1 MLTDLGSNCFGDAN
15 IGPLCFLSIL
25 SWILLSWVEML
36 LEKKSALEKGYV
48 GPSTVCV
55 AVAMLLVMNGFSSL
69 LSTVLLLLPFLLAV

>member
-1 MLTDLGSNCFGDAN
+1 MRGNVDWPGFECFGDAS

-36 LEKKSALEKGYV
+36 LRNFVDLEIGYV

-55 AVAMLLVMNGFSSL
+55 AVAMLIL
-69 LSTVLLLLPFLLAV
+69 